1 MANLRMKYKIILT
14 LTAIIIT
21 CTVIAQGEKKLDKNF
36 SFVIT
41 EKLDTV
47 AAFSIEARV
56 KRSGWGEFYG
66 ALTQALISKGFSV
79 INRENLNS
87 KHSFNIVIDYGRGFS
102 GSKMH
107 YFDLRGQIIDVH
119 NNSDV
124 LGTFSY
130 DGRFNPDDIA
140 NAIASSLK
148 NKNLNIVKEE
158 QKKTEVVKS
167 EVQSNQTGKS
177 KEDRLRELKNLYE
190 KELITKE
197 EYEKAKQKIL
207 EEQ

>member
-1 MANLRMKYKIILT
+1 MRYRIILT
-14 LTAIIIT
+14 IATFILSYTA
-21 CTVIAQGEKKLDKNF
+21 IAQGERKLNKNF
-36 SFVIT
+36 TFVIT

-66 ALTQALISKGFSV
+66 SLTQAFVAKGFPV
-79 INRENLNS
+79 INKENLNS
-87 KHSFNIVIDYGRGFS
+87 THSFNIVIDYTRGFS
-102 GSKMH
+102 AGKMQ
-107 YFDLRGQIIDVH
+107 YSDLRGQIIDI
-119 NNSDV
+119 NKNTEV
-124 LGTFSY
+124 LGTFGYS
-130 DGRFNPDDIA
+130 GRFNPDDIA
-140 NAIASSLK
+140 VAIASALK
-148 NKNLNIVKEE
+148 DKNIVIVKEE
-158 QKKTEVVKS
+158 QRKVEVVKS
-167 EVQSNQTGKS
+167 ETPNTQSGKS